1 MRQFNRVVRGLA
13 RAMAAVLVLASLPL
27 GTAQAGMVTTDR
39 VIGHEAARQH
49 REAVLEFFGRED
61 VRQQFEELGVDPG
74 EAAARADSLSDSEI
88 ARIAGQIEQ
97 LPAGQDAASA
107 IIGAAVAI
115 FVILIIPDILGF
127 TNVFPFVS
135 SIQ

>member
-1 MRQFNRVVRGLA
+1 MA
-13 RAMAAVLVLASLPL
+13 RAMAAVLLLASLPL

-39 VIGHEAARQH
+39 VIGHEAARQD
-49 REAVLEFFGRED
+49 RGTVLEFLGRAE
-61 VRQQFEELGVDPG
+61 VRQQMEELGVDPD
-74 EAAARADSLSDSEI
+74 EATARADSLSDTEI

-107 IIGAAVAI
+107 IIGAALAI
-115 FVILIIPDILGF
+115 FVVLIITDILGF